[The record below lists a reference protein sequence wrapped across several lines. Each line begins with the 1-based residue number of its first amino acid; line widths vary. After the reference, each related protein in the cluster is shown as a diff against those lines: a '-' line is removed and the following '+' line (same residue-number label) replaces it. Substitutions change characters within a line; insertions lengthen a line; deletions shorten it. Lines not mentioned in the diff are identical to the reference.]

1 MKHYLTALAFGVTA
15 LAQAQTSAPAADPAA
30 GPESVPA
37 MQGHPPMQGHPAMQ
51 GHPPMQGHPAMQGHP
66 PMAGHPA
73 PAAAGGV
80 KEYRLPAELFQT
92 PRMGAVRPAQAAAPT
107 NEGTVAQMQTAGGYT
122 YIEVTGPQGNTWLAA
137 PAMNIAVGT
146 RIRYE
151 SGAVMTNFTS
161 AAMKRTFP
169 TILFVGGVEPI
180 NSTEGKVAQTQTA
193 GGYTYIEVKHA
204 KGSEWLAAPAMAV
217 KAGDTVRYEGGSV
230 MSNFTSGALKRTFPS
245 ILFVGGVEVVRA
257 P

>member
-1 MKHYLTALAFGVTA
+1 
-15 LAQAQTSAPAADPAA
+15 
-30 GPESVPA
+30 
-37 MQGHPPMQGHPAMQ
+37 
-51 GHPPMQGHPAMQGHP
+51 MQGHPAMQGHP

-80 KEYRLPAELFQT
+80 QEYRLPAEPFQT
-92 PRMGAVRPAQAAAPT
+92 PRMGAVRPGQMAAPKS
-107 NEGTVAQMQTAGGYT
+107 EGTVAQAQTAGGYT

-146 RIRYE
+146 KIRYE

-169 TILFVGGVEPI
+169 SILFVGGVEPV
-180 NSTEGKVAQTQTA
+180 NATEGTVAQAQTA
-193 GGYTYIEVKHA
+193 GGYTYIEVKNA
-204 KGSEWLAAPAMAV
+204 KGSEWLAAPAMAI

-245 ILFVGGVEVVRA
+245 IVFVGGVEVVRA
-257 P
+257 Q